1 MARVYEPPDSDF
13 DEDFREE
20 YERKSDSDDEFYAYH
35 PNEKITMLDNSIKS
49 IRERTAHMIEARRT
63 KPETNYIPPP
73 VCKSLDYLRSQGVPE
88 RVIMVLTDPNTTSAQ
103 CLSISDKIYQAAPK
117 HAIVS
122 TSDNLNIIQRWVLDR
137 REPRDVE
144 PKEAFPSPVEI
155 GLEYM
160 QHAEI
165 KPVKFAPEV
174 YRRDIHKAFE
184 RLKELGVSDDDID
197 TLSDLD
203 VMWFI
208 FYRVMDRIQ
217 KDVSEKHL
225 SREINDLLYLIRE
238 WRQEQ
243 KDREKD
249 KEKAKHEAIPAAA
262 QPVIAPPQS
271 AFIGLRRPAA
281 LVAPRGLGTELD
293 ILKEIPP
300 FVGLSKLMM
309 DDAGPPPL
317 LSSSLVRSEAMAGD
331 DRPPLLSSNLA
342 PYGSVNI
349 TSVHELY
356 QPVFN
361 NVLSPKLEAKPL
373 TQEPTQEP
381 SKPPAQEPNHA
392 EILKQVL
399 EKLIAVLD
407 AHECPIKHD
416 HSKDLVVASDGHIYD
431 RLEIANWVQ
440 QKGAQATSPVTRGK
454 ISNVFYPAYTA
465 IGTVESLQK
474 IANFINKS
482 LDPNYVVEPVIAAK
496 KPPSRETRC
505 EQLEQKAEGTLM
517 IYHFASKRYITV
529 PHIPSGTTS
538 DLYDLYGHK
547 MQFPEGSFK
556 LACQGVVLN
565 LGEPMSKYG
574 IERDA
579 VVVHLP

>member
-35 PNEKITMLDNSIKS
+35 PNEKVTMLDNSLKS
-49 IRERTAHMIEARRT
+49 ARQRADMIEARRT
-63 KPETNYIPPP
+63 KPETNPGTNYIP
-73 VCKSLDYLRSQGVPE
+73 
-88 RVIMVLTDPNTTSAQ
+88 
-103 CLSISDKIYQAAPK
+103 
-117 HAIVS
+117 
-122 TSDNLNIIQRWVLDR
+122 
-137 REPRDVE
+137 
-144 PKEAFPSPVEI
+144 F
-155 GLEYM
+155 
-160 QHAEI
+160 EI

-217 KDVSEKHL
+217 KNVSEKHL

-243 KDREKD
+243 KEKD
-249 KEKAKHEAIPAAA
+249 KEKAKQEAIPAAA

-281 LVAPRGLGTELD
+281 LVAPRGLGSELD
-293 ILKEIPP
+293 ALKEIPP
-300 FVGLSKLMM
+300 LVGSSPFWSKPEM

-317 LSSSLVRSEAMAGD
+317 LSSSLVRSEATSID

-356 QPVFN
+356 QSVFN

-381 SKPPAQEPNHA
+381 SKPPTQEPTQEHSKQPTQEPNHA

-399 EKLIAVLD
+399 EKLMNVLES
-407 AHECPIKHD
+407 HECPIKHD

-431 RLEIANWVQ
+431 RAEITGWVQ
-440 QKGAQATSPVTRGK
+440 QKGVQATSPVTRGK

-482 LDPNYVVEPVIAAK
+482 LDPNYVVEPVIVAK

-505 EQLEQKAEGTLM
+505 YQLEQKAEGTLM

-574 IERDA
+574 ICRDA